1 MDEDVDLC
9 ECPQGEG
16 DVAHE
21 IVVELQVVDSCVAG
35 ESRTSRHDQPQQN
48 VLAGL

>member
-1 MDEDVDLC
+1 MDEDVDFD
-9 ECPQGEG
+9 ECPHCEG

-21 IVVELQVVDSCVAG
+21 IVVELQVVHACVAG
-35 ESRTSRHDQPQQN
+35 ESGTAYHDQPQQN